1 MKDIKEL
8 LFSILEDIHPEI
20 DFRTESRNLVSS
32 GILVSFDILQIIDD
46 IEKSFNIKISGLDFI
61 PENFSSIQAIENLVN
76 SKIKE

>member
-1 MKDIKEL
+1 MKDIKEI

-20 DFRTESRNLVSS
+20 DFRTESRNFVSS

-61 PENFSSIQAIENLVN
+61 PENFSSIQSIENLVN